1 MQNLLDKL
9 NDVKITA
16 KLNIAFGLLVFMV
29 CGLVVYSVGK
39 TSHLKEIFVEYR
51 DTSKQSLLL
60 GHLTEKLSDARKGS
74 LAYRIDGNQKNYDD
88 VVKNIEEIEHSRDEI
103 KKIVHLPERLEE
115 LISLEDKA
123 VQYHKIFDQVS
134 KKQKYV
140 QTSIVEIYDLTTQ
153 TRKLLEKAGESAY
166 KSNAVSTAYYTGLIQ
181 KDLLLSSYY
190 TKAYFYENKPEQFEI
205 AMSELNEALENQAK
219 LARETTDPRH
229 RAAVREARAN
239 IEQLQQKLLETNEA
253 ILARNDLYSN
263 GLDKLGPEMLAGYD
277 HVFDEI
283 RAQQNVIGPQ
293 ALADMAQIRSMAIT
307 AGVLVT
313 LLSVLL
319 AFLMARFLSK
329 NFAMIIGQMER
340 LSKGDKSFE
349 IEGAQRADEIGMM
362 AKALQVFR
370 ENALEVE
377 RLEQEQKEAE
387 KRAEEE
393 RKQAMLEMA
402 DNFEASVGGVI
413 NTVVSASTELSN
425 TSQSMGSSVEETN
438 SIASSVAAA
447 AEQMSANVQTVATA
461 TEELTAS
468 GREIAQQVSKATE
481 LAQKSVDDAE
491 QASQR
496 VNGLRSAAE
505 QISEVLNLI
514 QDIAEK
520 TNLLAL
526 NATIEAARAG
536 DAGKGFAV
544 VASEVK
550 DLASQTQKATE
561 EIAENVSNLQ
571 TETKS
576 ASDSIQ
582 FIAQGIR
589 GVSEAAASISAA
601 IEEQISATEEIARNV
616 EEAATGTQ
624 EVSGNMSSVSTA
636 AQETGHASNEVLEA
650 SNDLSKQSETL
661 KSEVGKFLEKVR
673 AA

>member
-1 MQNLLDKL
+1 MQNLLNKL
-9 NDVKITA
+9 NDIKITA
-16 KLNIAFGLLVFMV
+16 KLNMAFGLLVFMV

-39 TSHLKEIFVEYR
+39 TSHLKEIFMEYR

-60 GHLTEKLSDARKGS
+60 GHLSEKLSDARKGS
-74 LAYRIDGNQKNYDD
+74 LAYRIDGSEKSYDD
-88 VVKNIEEIEHSRDEI
+88 VVSNIEAIEHSREDI
-103 KKIVHLPERLEE
+103 QKIVHNPERLEE
-115 LISLEDKA
+115 LLALEDKA
-123 VQYHKIFDQVS
+123 VEYHKIFDQVS
-134 KKQKYV
+134 EKQKYI
-140 QTSIVEIYDLTTQ
+140 QASMDEIYALTTQ
-153 TRKLLEKAGESAY
+153 TRELLEKAGEAAY
-166 KSNAVSTAYYTGLIQ
+166 QSNAVSTAYYTGLIQ
-181 KDLLLSSYY
+181 KDLLLSGYY
-190 TKAYFYENKPEQFEI
+190 TKAYFYENKPEQYEI

-219 LARETTDPRH
+219 LARETTDPRS
-229 RAAVREARAN
+229 RAAVRQARGN
-239 IEQLQQKLLETNEA
+239 IEQLQQKLTATHEA
-253 ILARNDLYSN
+253 LLARNELYNN
-263 GLDKLGPEMLAGYD
+263 GLDRVGPEMLAGYD
-277 HVFDEI
+277 KVFTEI
-283 RAQQNVIGPQ
+283 RDQQDVIGPQ
-293 ALADMAQIRSMAIT
+293 ALADMAQIRNMAIT
-307 AGVLVT
+307 AGVSVA
-313 LLSVLL
+313 LLSVIL
-319 AFLMARFLSK
+319 AFLMSKFLSK

-340 LSKGDKSFE
+340 LSKGDKTFE
-349 IEGAQRADEIGMM
+349 IEGAARADEIGMM

-402 DNFEASVGGVI
+402 DSFEASVGGVI

-438 SIASSVAAA
+438 SIAASVAAA

-571 TETKS
+571 SETKS

-661 KSEVGKFLEKVR
+661 KSEVSKFLEKVR